1 MPAFNLSAT
10 VNIVRLLFDPQL
22 CRPTVVIPTFNQLPT
37 SIIPNRDIRAVV
49 LDKDNC
55 FAQNH
60 DDKVWPEYTARWEQ
74 LKSAYPGAKLLI
86 VSNSAGTNDDGGHE
100 QAKIIQ
106 ERTGVTVLRHSTKK
120 PGCHNE
126 IMQYFKDANVC
137 NDPSQVAIVGD
148 RLFTDV
154 IMANMMGAHSVWLSV
169 GVVHKESRAS
179 LLMTTRTVN
188 HFKTLRE
195 ILDYNDR
202 LTHNLYT
209 DEETLATH
217 APHYRIKEATLFSVI
232 NWNEI
237 MTNRKLIVI
246 LITMILA
253 TLGQLAFSYVAIG
266 LVNVQQDI
274 SLFYVSQGLN
284 LLFSYVLPM
293 TMLTEID
300 VVRENPLEKLSTEIQ
315 IYRRLRVTAV
325 IQFLCTVISGITL
338 NVMITGGPYTREQFG
353 IGDGPTVTEDVTGFV
368 RLIQFISFQIS
379 LVVLILTFVNLY
391 MTDRKIRC
399 CFNRVERMQNTSD
412 MEVMFNDTILQRRYN
427 PEYF

>member
-1 MPAFNLSAT
+1 
-10 VNIVRLLFDPQL
+10 
-22 CRPTVVIPTFNQLPT
+22 
-37 SIIPNRDIRAVV
+37 
-49 LDKDNC
+49 
-55 FAQNH
+55 
-60 DDKVWPEYTARWEQ
+60 
-74 LKSAYPGAKLLI
+74 
-86 VSNSAGTNDDGGHE
+86 
-100 QAKIIQ
+100 
-106 ERTGVTVLRHSTKK
+106 
-120 PGCHNE
+120 
-126 IMQYFKDANVC
+126 
-137 NDPSQVAIVGD
+137 
-148 RLFTDV
+148 
-154 IMANMMGAHSVWLSV
+154 
-169 GVVHKESRAS
+169 
-179 LLMTTRTVN
+179 
-188 HFKTLRE
+188 
-195 ILDYNDR
+195 
-202 LTHNLYT
+202 
-209 DEETLATH
+209 
-217 APHYRIKEATLFSVI
+217 
-232 NWNEI
+232 
-237 MTNRKLIVI
+237 
-246 LITMILA
+246 MILA

-338 NVMITGGPYTREQFG
+338 NVMITGGPYTRERFG

>member
-1 MPAFNLSAT
+1 M
-10 VNIVRLLFDPQL
+10 
-22 CRPTVVIPTFNQLPT
+22 
-37 SIIPNRDIRAVV
+37 VV
-49 LDKDNC
+49 LVAT
-55 FAQNH
+55 FPFFSLT
-60 DDKVWPEYTARWEQ
+60 VI
-74 LKSAYPGAKLLI
+74 SAPPLL
-86 VSNSAGTNDDGGHE
+86 S
-100 QAKIIQ
+100 
-106 ERTGVTVLRHSTKK
+106 
-120 PGCHNE
+120 PC
-126 IMQYFKDANVC
+126 
-137 NDPSQVAIVGD
+137 
-148 RLFTDV
+148 LFSFCLQDTYHTPP
-154 IMANMMGAHSVWLSV
+154 NGS
-169 GVVHKESRAS
+169 KESRAS